1 MSIVLVFLKK
11 FPPKLKNSYFILL
24 ILFLFFA
31 CSKDEKKRHADKTT
45 NDSLTYYLKLSHR
58 TSGSEID
65 RFNAVNKA
73 YAIIESSENT
83 SRNRDTLFNI
93 SFQYYN
99 MKKWKNFNEASKTLI
114 NKATISND
122 SVTLAKAYRYRA
134 GYFKN
139 NQVLDSSFY
148 YYLKAEKIYLKQN
161 DKLNYATILFNK
173 GIVQYSANDFLGAEL
188 SLTGA
193 YTIFKDLNE
202 KYKLYGTL
210 NQLGLVANVLKEYK
224 KSFDYHNEALQV
236 VREFKLQN
244 NVEFPET
251 VCLNNIGYLYL
262 KQNEYAKAANY
273 FKLALENKQLI
284 NDYPDLYADL
294 LDNLA
299 YSKLKSNN
307 YSNLPQLFFE
317 ALKLRMDL
325 RETSAIIA
333 SKLHLSEYYLQM
345 NNPELAL
352 QYSNSALEM
361 AKASKSPID
370 IITALKQASIV
381 DIKNSIAYSNEYIK
395 ISDSLQIVERN
406 SKERF
411 ARLQLETDDI
421 ILEKDALE
429 EKNRGLLYFFVVSFV
444 LICFLLIVKSQRAK
458 TRELVVKQAQQKANE
473 DIYSLMIS
481 QQTVIEESRNKEK
494 IRIARELHDSI
505 LGRMFGARLNLD
517 SLNSNI
523 DDVSIQKRF
532 GYLNE
537 LKKIE
542 QDIREISH
550 DINREKEVLINNFI
564 SIVNNLVEEQN
575 ASYSPNLTQDVS
587 QKINWDK
594 INNTV
599 KINLYRILQEGLQNI
614 NKYAFAKN
622 IHIELKEDKNH
633 VFLSLTDDGIGF
645 EVNKKNK
652 GIGLQ
657 NMISRTHECDGI
669 IEIKSS
675 KGNGSNITVSIP
687 IQIKQKPTEQQ
698 PIEQKST
705 EQE

>member
-1 MSIVLVFLKK
+1 
-11 FPPKLKNSYFILL
+11 L
-24 ILFLFFA
+24 IFFFFFA
-31 CSKDEKKRHADKTT
+31 CSKDEKKMRSEKTST
-45 NDSLTYYLKLSHR
+45 DSLSYYLKQSHKV
-58 TSGSEID
+58 SSSEMQK
-65 RFNAVNKA
+65 FNAVNKA
-73 YAIIESSENT
+73 YTVIASSENT

-93 SFQYYN
+93 SFRYYN
-99 MKKWKNFNEASKTLI
+99 MKKWNNFDEASKLLLK
-114 NKATISND
+114 NSQLSND
-122 SVTLAKAYRYRA
+122 SLNLAKAYRYRA

-161 DKLNYATILFNK
+161 DKLNYATILLNK
-173 GIVQYSANDFLGAEL
+173 GIVQYAASDVLGAEL
-188 SLTGA
+188 SLIGA
-193 YTIFKDLNE
+193 YTVFKDSND
-202 KYKLYGTL
+202 KYKLYGVL
-210 NQLGLVANVLKEYK
+210 NQLGLVANFLKEYK
-224 KSFDYHNEALQV
+224 KAFDYHNEALKV
-236 VREFKLQN
+236 VRDFKLQN

-251 VCLNNIGYLYL
+251 VCLNNIGYLYS
-262 KQNEYAKAANY
+262 KQGEYVKAANY

-284 NDYPDLYADL
+284 NDNPYLYADL
-294 LDNLA
+294 VDNLA
-299 YSKLKSNN
+299 YSKLRSNN

-317 ALKLRMDL
+317 ALELRMDL
-325 RETSAIIA
+325 RETSSIIA
-333 SKLHLSEYYLQM
+333 SKLHLSEYYQQI
-345 NNPELAL
+345 NNLELATE
-352 QYSNSALEM
+352 YSNSALAM
-361 AKASKSPID
+361 AKTSKNPAD
-370 IITALKQASIV
+370 IITALKQASKV
-381 DIKNSIAYSNEYIK
+381 DIKNSIAYSNEYIR

-421 ILEKDALE
+421 IQEKDALE

-444 LICFLLIVKSQRAK
+444 LIGFLLIVKAQRTK
-458 TRELVVKQAQQKANE
+458 TRELVMKQAQQKANE

-494 IRIARELHDSI
+494 LRIARELHDSI

-517 SLNSNI
+517 SLNYNK
-523 DDVSIQKRF
+523 DDDSIQKRF
-532 GYLNE
+532 SYLNE

-550 DINREKEVLINNFI
+550 DLNREKEVLINNFI

-575 ASYSPNLTQDVS
+575 TSFSPNLTQNVS
-587 QKINWDK
+587 QNINWDK

-622 IHIELKEDKNH
+622 IHIELKGDKNH

-669 IEIKSS
+669 FEVKSS
-675 KGNGSNITVSIP
+675 KGNGTSITVSIP
-687 IQIKQKPTEQQ
+687 LQKKQQPTEQQ
-698 PIEQKST
+698 PIEQ
-705 EQE
+705 E

>member
-1 MSIVLVFLKK
+1 MRS
-11 FPPKLKNSYFILL
+11 
-24 ILFLFFA
+24 
-31 CSKDEKKRHADKTT
+31 EKTST
-45 NDSLTYYLKLSHR
+45 DSLSYYLKQSHKV
-58 TSGSEID
+58 SSSEMQK
-65 RFNAVNKA
+65 FNAVNKA
-73 YAIIESSENT
+73 YTVIASSENT

-93 SFQYYN
+93 SFRYYN
-99 MKKWKNFNEASKTLI
+99 MKKWDNFNEASKTLI
-114 NKATISND
+114 KNAAVSND
-122 SVTLAKAYRYRA
+122 SITLAKAYRYRA

-161 DKLNYATILFNK
+161 DKLNYATILLNK
-173 GIVQYSANDFLGAEL
+173 GIVQYAASDVLGAEL
-188 SLTGA
+188 SLIGA
-193 YTIFKDLNE
+193 YTVFKDSND

-210 NQLGLVANVLKEYK
+210 NQLGLVANFLKEYK
-224 KSFDYHNEALQV
+224 KAFDYHNEALKV

-284 NDYPDLYADL
+284 NDNPYLYADL
-294 LDNLA
+294 VDNLA

-317 ALKLRMDL
+317 ALELRMDL
-325 RETSAIIA
+325 RETSSIIA
-333 SKLHLSEYYLQM
+333 SKLHLSEYYQQM
-345 NNPELAL
+345 NSMELAL
-352 QYSNSALEM
+352 QYSNSALAM
-361 AKASKSPID
+361 AKTSKSPID
-370 IITALKQASIV
+370 IITALKQASKV
-381 DIKNSIAYSNEYIK
+381 DIKNSIAYSNEYIR

-421 ILEKDALE
+421 IQEKDALE

-444 LICFLLIVKSQRAK
+444 LIGFLLIVKAQRTK
-458 TRELVVKQAQQKANE
+458 TRELVMKQAQQKANE

-494 IRIARELHDSI
+494 LRIARELHDSI

-517 SLNSNI
+517 SLNYNK
-523 DDVSIQKRF
+523 DDDSIQKRF
-532 GYLNE
+532 SYLNE

-550 DINREKEVLINNFI
+550 DLNREKEVLINNFI

-575 ASYSPNLTQDVS
+575 TSFSPNLTQNVS
-587 QKINWDK
+587 QNINWDK

-622 IHIELKEDKNH
+622 IHIELKGDKNH

-669 IEIKSS
+669 FEVKSS
-675 KGNGSNITVSIP
+675 KGNGTSITVSIP
-687 IQIKQKPTEQQ
+687 LQKKQQPTEQQ
-698 PIEQKST
+698 PIEQ
-705 EQE
+705 E

>member
-1 MSIVLVFLKK
+1 MRS
-11 FPPKLKNSYFILL
+11 
-24 ILFLFFA
+24 
-31 CSKDEKKRHADKTT
+31 EKTST
-45 NDSLTYYLKLSHR
+45 DSLSYYLKQSHKV
-58 TSGSEID
+58 SSSEMQK
-65 RFNAVNKA
+65 FNAVNKA
-73 YAIIESSENT
+73 YTVIASSENT

-93 SFQYYN
+93 SFRYYN
-99 MKKWKNFNEASKTLI
+99 MKKWDNFDEASKLLLK
-114 NKATISND
+114 NSQLSND
-122 SVTLAKAYRYRA
+122 SLNLVKAYRYRA

-161 DKLNYATILFNK
+161 DKLNYATILLNK
-173 GIVQYSANDFLGAEL
+173 GIVQYAASDVLGAEL
-188 SLTGA
+188 SLIGA
-193 YTIFKDLNE
+193 YTVFKDSND
-202 KYKLYGTL
+202 KYKLYGVL
-210 NQLGLVANVLKEYK
+210 NQLGLVANFLKEYK
-224 KSFDYHNEALQV
+224 KAFDYHNEALKV

-284 NDYPDLYADL
+284 NDNPYLYADL
-294 LDNLA
+294 VDNLA

-317 ALKLRMDL
+317 ALELRMDL
-325 RETSAIIA
+325 RETSSIIA
-333 SKLHLSEYYLQM
+333 SKLHLSEYYQQM
-345 NNPELAL
+345 NSMELAL
-352 QYSNSALEM
+352 QYSNSALAM
-361 AKASKSPID
+361 AKTSKSPID
-370 IITALKQASIV
+370 IITALKQASKV
-381 DIKNSIAYSNEYIK
+381 DIKNSIAYSNEYIR

-421 ILEKDALE
+421 IQEKDALE

-444 LICFLLIVKSQRAK
+444 LIGFLLIVKAQRTK
-458 TRELVVKQAQQKANE
+458 TRELVMKQAQQKANE

-494 IRIARELHDSI
+494 LRIARELHDSI

-517 SLNSNI
+517 SLNYNK
-523 DDVSIQKRF
+523 DDDSIQKRF
-532 GYLNE
+532 SYLNE

-550 DINREKEVLINNFI
+550 DLNREKEVLINNFI

-575 ASYSPNLTQDVS
+575 TSFSPNLTQNVS
-587 QKINWDK
+587 QNINWDK

-622 IHIELKEDKNH
+622 IHIELKGDKNH

-669 IEIKSS
+669 FEVKSS
-675 KGNGSNITVSIP
+675 KGNGTSITVSIP
-687 IQIKQKPTEQQ
+687 LQKKQQPTEQQ
-698 PIEQKST
+698 PIEQ
-705 EQE
+705 E

>member
-1 MSIVLVFLKK
+1 
-11 FPPKLKNSYFILL
+11 
-24 ILFLFFA
+24 
-31 CSKDEKKRHADKTT
+31 
-45 NDSLTYYLKLSHR
+45 
-58 TSGSEID
+58 
-65 RFNAVNKA
+65 
-73 YAIIESSENT
+73 
-83 SRNRDTLFNI
+83 
-93 SFQYYN
+93 
-99 MKKWKNFNEASKTLI
+99 
-114 NKATISND
+114 
-122 SVTLAKAYRYRA
+122 
-134 GYFKN
+134 
-139 NQVLDSSFY
+139 
-148 YYLKAEKIYLKQN
+148 
-161 DKLNYATILFNK
+161 
-173 GIVQYSANDFLGAEL
+173 
-188 SLTGA
+188 
-193 YTIFKDLNE
+193 
-202 KYKLYGTL
+202 
-210 NQLGLVANVLKEYK
+210 
-224 KSFDYHNEALQV
+224 
-236 VREFKLQN
+236 
-244 NVEFPET
+244 
-251 VCLNNIGYLYL
+251 
-262 KQNEYAKAANY
+262 
-273 FKLALENKQLI
+273 
-284 NDYPDLYADL
+284 
-294 LDNLA
+294 
-299 YSKLKSNN
+299 
-307 YSNLPQLFFE
+307 
-317 ALKLRMDL
+317 
-325 RETSAIIA
+325 
-333 SKLHLSEYYLQM
+333 
-345 NNPELAL
+345 
-352 QYSNSALEM
+352 
-361 AKASKSPID
+361 
-370 IITALKQASIV
+370 
-381 DIKNSIAYSNEYIK
+381 
-395 ISDSLQIVERN
+395 VERN

-517 SLNSNI
+517 SLNANK

-575 ASYSPNLTQDVS
+575 ASYSPNLTQNVS
-587 QKINWDK
+587 QKIDWDK

-622 IHIELKEDKNH
+622 IHIELKGDKNH

-657 NMISRTHECDGI
+657 NMISRTHECNGI

-687 IQIKQKPTEQQ
+687 IQIKQKPTEQ
-698 PIEQKST
+698 E
-705 EQE
+705 

>member
-1 MSIVLVFLKK
+1 
-11 FPPKLKNSYFILL
+11 
-24 ILFLFFA
+24 LFFA
-31 CSKDEKKRHADKTT
+31 CSKDEKKRHSDKTSK
-45 NDSLTYYLKLSHR
+45 DSLTYYLKLSHR
-58 TSGSEID
+58 TTGSEID

-83 SRNRDTLFNI
+83 SPNRDTLFNI

-99 MKKWKNFNEASKTLI
+99 MKKWNNFEEASKLLLK
-114 NKATISND
+114 NSLLSND
-122 SVTLAKAYRYRA
+122 SLNLVKAYRYKA

-173 GIVQYSANDFLGAEL
+173 GIVQYAANDYLGAEL

-193 YTIFKDLNE
+193 YTIFKDSKE
-202 KYKLYGTL
+202 KYKLYGVL
-210 NQLGLVANVLKEYK
+210 NQLGLVANFLKEYK

-251 VCLNNIGYLYL
+251 VCLNNIGYLYS
-262 KQNEYAKAANY
+262 KQGEYVKAANY

-299 YSKLKSNN
+299 YSKLRSNN

-325 RETSAIIA
+325 RETSPIIV

-345 NNPELAL
+345 NNPELATE
-352 QYSNSALEM
+352 YSNSALAM
-361 AKASKSPID
+361 AKSSKSPID
-370 IITALKQASIV
+370 IITALKQASKV
-381 DIKNSIAYSNEYIK
+381 DVKNSIAYSNEYIK

-517 SLNSNI
+517 SLNANK

-575 ASYSPNLTQDVS
+575 ASYSPNLTQNVS
-587 QKINWDK
+587 QKIDWDK

-622 IHIELKEDKNH
+622 IHIELKGDKNH

-657 NMISRTHECDGI
+657 NMISRTHECNGI

-687 IQIKQKPTEQQ
+687 IQIKQKPTEQ
-698 PIEQKST
+698 E
-705 EQE
+705 

>member
-1 MSIVLVFLKK
+1 
-11 FPPKLKNSYFILL
+11 L
-24 ILFLFFA
+24 IFFFFFA
-31 CSKDEKKRHADKTT
+31 CSKDEKKMRSEKTST
-45 NDSLTYYLKLSHR
+45 DSLSYYLKQSHKV
-58 TSGSEID
+58 SSSEMQK
-65 RFNAVNKA
+65 FNAVNKA
-73 YAIIESSENT
+73 YTVIASSENT

-93 SFQYYN
+93 SFRYYN
-99 MKKWKNFNEASKTLI
+99 MKKWNNFDEASKLLLK
-114 NKATISND
+114 NSQLSND
-122 SVTLAKAYRYRA
+122 SLNLVKAYRYRA

-161 DKLNYATILFNK
+161 DKLNYATILLNK
-173 GIVQYSANDFLGAEL
+173 GIVQYAASDVLGAEL
-188 SLTGA
+188 SLIGA
-193 YTIFKDLNE
+193 YTVFKDSND
-202 KYKLYGTL
+202 KYKLYGVL
-210 NQLGLVANVLKEYK
+210 NQLGLVANFLKEYK
-224 KSFDYHNEALQV
+224 KAFDYHNEALKV
-236 VREFKLQN
+236 VRDFKLQN

-251 VCLNNIGYLYL
+251 VCLNNIGYLYS
-262 KQNEYAKAANY
+262 KQGEYVKAANY

-284 NDYPDLYADL
+284 NDNPYLYADL
-294 LDNLA
+294 VDNLA
-299 YSKLKSNN
+299 YSKLRSNN

-317 ALKLRMDL
+317 ALELRMDL
-325 RETSAIIA
+325 RETSSIIA
-333 SKLHLSEYYLQM
+333 SKLHLSEYYQQI
-345 NNPELAL
+345 NNLELATE
-352 QYSNSALEM
+352 YSNSALAM
-361 AKASKSPID
+361 AKTSKNPAD
-370 IITALKQASIV
+370 IITALKQASKV
-381 DIKNSIAYSNEYIK
+381 DIKNSIAYSNEYIR

-421 ILEKDALE
+421 IQEKDALE

-444 LICFLLIVKSQRAK
+444 LIGFLLIVKAQRTK
-458 TRELVVKQAQQKANE
+458 TRELVMKQAQQKANE

-494 IRIARELHDSI
+494 LRIARELHDSI

-517 SLNSNI
+517 SLNYNK
-523 DDVSIQKRF
+523 DDDSIQKRF
-532 GYLNE
+532 SYLNE

-550 DINREKEVLINNFI
+550 DLNREKEVLINNFI

-575 ASYSPNLTQDVS
+575 TSFSPNLTQNVS
-587 QKINWDK
+587 QNINWDK

-622 IHIELKEDKNH
+622 IHIELKGDKNH

-669 IEIKSS
+669 FEVKSS
-675 KGNGSNITVSIP
+675 KGNGTSITVSIP
-687 IQIKQKPTEQQ
+687 LQKKQQPTEQQ
-698 PIEQKST
+698 PIEQ
-705 EQE
+705 E

>member
-1 MSIVLVFLKK
+1 
-11 FPPKLKNSYFILL
+11 
-24 ILFLFFA
+24 
-31 CSKDEKKRHADKTT
+31 
-45 NDSLTYYLKLSHR
+45 
-58 TSGSEID
+58 
-65 RFNAVNKA
+65 
-73 YAIIESSENT
+73 
-83 SRNRDTLFNI
+83 
-93 SFQYYN
+93 
-99 MKKWKNFNEASKTLI
+99 
-114 NKATISND
+114 
-122 SVTLAKAYRYRA
+122 
-134 GYFKN
+134 
-139 NQVLDSSFY
+139 
-148 YYLKAEKIYLKQN
+148 
-161 DKLNYATILFNK
+161 
-173 GIVQYSANDFLGAEL
+173 
-188 SLTGA
+188 
-193 YTIFKDLNE
+193 
-202 KYKLYGTL
+202 
-210 NQLGLVANVLKEYK
+210 
-224 KSFDYHNEALQV
+224 
-236 VREFKLQN
+236 
-244 NVEFPET
+244 
-251 VCLNNIGYLYL
+251 LNNIGYLYL

-284 NDYPDLYADL
+284 NDNPYLYADL
-294 LDNLA
+294 VDNLA

-325 RETSAIIA
+325 RETSPIIV

-345 NNPELAL
+345 NNPELATE
-352 QYSNSALEM
+352 YSNSALAM
-361 AKASKSPID
+361 AKSSKSPID
-370 IITALKQASIV
+370 IITALKQASKV
-381 DIKNSIAYSNEYIK
+381 DVKNSIAYSNEYIK

-517 SLNSNI
+517 SLNANK

-575 ASYSPNLTQDVS
+575 ASYSPNLTQNVS
-587 QKINWDK
+587 QKIDWDK

-622 IHIELKEDKNH
+622 IHIELKGDKNH

-657 NMISRTHECDGI
+657 NMISRTHECNGI

-687 IQIKQKPTEQQ
+687 IQIKQKPTEQ
-698 PIEQKST
+698 E
-705 EQE
+705 